1 MDIVFAFKARLIF
14 GIIVFVLGIIYC
26 VWMSKRVQFGG
37 EVVLFL
43 ALIICIPLGL
53 FIHDL
58 YSLYDMDVA
67 AEYVREHKPDC
78 YDSSDKCMS
87 KRLDWYRD
95 SVMYIVPS
103 DAYKKFHTDSLKHE
117 LLKYEG
123 HK

>member
-1 MDIVFAFKARLIF
+1 MDIVFAFKLRLVT
-14 GIIVFVLGIIYC
+14 GIILFVLGILYC
-26 VWMSKRVQFGG
+26 WWLSKRAQFGG
-37 EVVLFL
+37 EVVRVV
-43 ALIICIPLGL
+43 ALIMCIPLGI

-67 AEYVREHKPDC
+67 AKYVMEHKPDC

-95 SVMYIVPS
+95 SVMYVVPN

-123 HK
+123 KK

>member
-1 MDIVFAFKARLIF
+1 MDIVFAFKLRLVA
-14 GIIVFVLGIIYC
+14 GIIVFALGIIYC
-26 VWMSKRVQFGG
+26 VWMSKRGQFGG
-37 EVVLFL
+37 EIVMVLS
-43 ALIICIPLGL
+43 IIMCIPLGM

-67 AEYVREHKPDC
+67 AKYVMEHKPDC

-95 SVMYIVPS
+95 SVTYIVPN

-123 HK
+123 KK

>member
-26 VWMSKRVQFGG
+26 VWMSRRVPFGG

-43 ALIICIPLGL
+43 ALIMCIPLGL
-53 FIHDL
+53 CIHDL
-58 YSLYDMDVA
+58 YSLYDMDFA

-78 YDSSDKCMS
+78 YDSSDECMR

-103 DAYKKFHTDSLKHE
+103 DASKKFHTDSLKQE

>member
-1 MDIVFAFKARLIF
+1 MDIVFAFKVRLVA
-14 GIIVFVLGIIYC
+14 GIIVLALGIIYC
-26 VWMSKRVQFGG
+26 AWMSKRVPFGG

-43 ALIICIPLGL
+43 SVIMCIPLGI

-67 AEYVREHKPDC
+67 AKYVMEHKPDC

-95 SVMYIVPS
+95 SVMYIVPN

-123 HK
+123 KK

>member
-26 VWMSKRVQFGG
+26 VWMSKRVPFGG

-43 ALIICIPLGL
+43 ALIMCIPLGL
-53 FIHDL
+53 FIHEL

-67 AEYVREHKPDC
+67 AKYVMEHKPDC

-95 SVMYIVPS
+95 SVRYIVPS
-103 DAYKKFHTDSLKHE
+103 DSYKKFHTDSLKQE
-117 LLKYEG
+117 LIKYEG